1 MNSKYITF
9 SLTILLVFLFIG
21 SAKAQLGMQNEG
33 VKMLPD
39 QMWNDLIQNG
49 NTIGSVNAPVTLVE
63 FSDFECPHCA
73 SFEKVLVKYRKEHP
87 HQLRV
92 VMHNFPLPQHRWA
105 KEAAL
110 QSEGVAKYGNY
121 EKYVELL
128 FENQDKFSRQPWD
141 SLATLAGVKNLE
153 ALHAYVKKSSVD
165 KRIQKDLGLGMMI
178 GLRQTPTIIINKM
191 YYSGELSY
199 EELTQAVKTALK
211 ERNN

>member
-1 MNSKYITF
+1 MKSKYITF
-9 SLTILLVFLFIG
+9 PLAILLVFLVIG
-21 SAKAQLGMQNEG
+21 SVKAQQGMQNED

-39 QMWNDLIQNG
+39 QMWHDLTRNG

-73 SFEKVLVKYRKEHP
+73 SFERVLVKYRKEHP

-105 KEAAL
+105 KEAAK
-110 QSEGVAKYGNY
+110 QSEGVARYGNY

-141 SLATLAGVKNLE
+141 SLAKLAGVKNLE

-191 YYSGELSY
+191 FYSGELSY